1 MSEKISTNEAMW
13 VLDRAAELAIQEDRL
28 NTEVPQEDTEAIGQQ
43 PEATAANRRR
53 RRMGM
58 VGAPIII
65 SAAFSGMP
73 IAAAH
78 AAPAEKPAER
88 QDGNSEKDISE
99 GSTDVSTGNSD
110 SKIVGEPLPLSYTPG
125 ATRPKSSPL
134 PYTPS
139 TKSPKNVNVPL
150 TDPANKADSERP
162 VPRSSAPSETPR
174 NDPPKGENIVDKLR
188 DKVLGKSTGKDKGD
202 KSDTKVDTKV
212 ELELPTIPAELY
224 QDEKSENTLG
234 SGSIILP
241 PAEVPKKPDGSA
253 YEILDGKTAQQE
265 EIESIARHIGIEPPS
280 GNKVDVEDDDKKN
293 RKKATKKKPV
303 QVIDLGN
310 PDDALMP
317 LLRTYKPKKQE
328 PTPPPE
334 PAPAPEQ
341 NSEQRND
348 KDKFSGLRLDAG
360 KLPGDYRNRQKI
372 VQVVEAINS
381 NPKLMESYIE
391 VSRRTGVDPLVIA
404 TLHWRENSCSTK
416 YNSNGQGIYQD
427 YHNRGKYPRSGHAT
441 YEEMVAQ
448 GVRAVEELA
457 EKVGKG
463 DLKKLNWQNPEYDE
477 DRLWTAFLRYNGDA
491 YGGQAKRVFG
501 PNAKSYQGSP
511 YVVNLESD
519 LTDSATNPNWKQ
531 VLRDNGPMEKAN
543 RAIGARPLYKGLI
556 AASSLSEQAQKVQET
571 PAPPPPVEQSAP
583 PVAEPVGPVELSPDA
598 INVYNASL
606 SMVGVPSISTKRR
619 ATYWDALRT
628 ELPPIELEAE
638 PPEQPAPAEEP
649 APPDAPPQEPEVS
662 KNNSTD
668 EIPFDPN
675 TFVSPVPEGT
685 KGAVMTAPYGAYPSS
700 GLPHWGIDLARK
712 EAKDWEVLSVCTGT
726 IEEVRINKLYANVNA
741 KGKSGSTNYVWIKC
755 DSGEYFGYAH
765 MREKDIRE
773 YIKPG
778 NRIKAST
785 VIGPQGNQGNSDGPH
800 LHLQINDKT
809 IDGKW
814 YSKAATVDPKEFL
827 EKRGVKLPKPN
838 F

>member
-43 PEATAANRRR
+43 PEITAVDRRR

-88 QDGNSEKDISE
+88 QDGNSDKDIAE
-99 GSTDVSTGNSD
+99 GSTDVSTGSSD
-110 SKIVGEPLPLSYTPG
+110 
-125 ATRPKSSPL
+125 
-134 PYTPS
+134 
-139 TKSPKNVNVPL
+139 L
-150 TDPANKADSERP
+150 TDPVNKAGLGGP
-162 VPRSSAPSETPR
+162 VPQSSTPSETPR

-202 KSDTKVDTKV
+202 KSDTKV

-224 QDEKSENTLG
+224 RGEKSKDTLD
-234 SGSIILP
+234 SGNIILP
-241 PAEVPKKPDGSA
+241 PEEVPKKPDGSA
-253 YEILDGKTAQQE
+253 YETLDDKTAQQE
-265 EIESIARHIGIEPPS
+265 EIESIAKHIGIEPPS
-280 GNKVDVEDDDKKN
+280 SSKADIDNDKKKD
-293 RKKATKKKPV
+293 RKKITKKEPV

-310 PDDALMP
+310 PDEALMP
-317 LLRTYKPKKQE
+317 LLRSYRPKRQE
-328 PTPPPE
+328 PIPPSEPAPE
-334 PAPAPEQ
+334 PAPAPAPEQ
-341 NSEQRND
+341 STEQRHD
-348 KDKFSGLRLDAG
+348 KDRFSSLRIDAN
-360 KLPGDYRNRQKI
+360 KLPENYRNRQKI
-372 VQVVEAINS
+372 AEVINTINS

-477 DRLWTAFLRYNGDA
+477 DRLWTAFVRYNGDA

-619 ATYWDALRT
+619 AIYWDALRT